1 MLKNLLSD
9 IRREDFQA
17 VAKELMNHYCVLK
30 HDSRYDSDL
39 IFRFAEIEFYL
50 YDSSEQNVDV
60 KTYSRD
66 CLCGEWFFHSSGV
79 DIAFETVRDGDEL
92 IRFGGILIRG
102 VEMYRRDQYG
112 RWVQIGVVAGPKL
125 AMYEMFN
132 HALALPEVVALPDGF
147 KIDRGVSEPTCRVG
161 IDDKLKQRYVMED
174 VDWEMPTERVVE
186 RKEKDSDVYHVKLE
200 KVSRKYNPKVG

>member
-1 MLKNLLSD
+1 MIKYLLSD
-9 IRREDFQA
+9 IRREDFQT

-50 YDSSEQNVDV
+50 YDASEQNVDV

-102 VEMYRRDQYG
+102 VEVYRQDEEG
-112 RWVQIGVVAGPKL
+112 LWVQTGVIGGPKL
-125 AMYEMFN
+125 TMYEMFN
-132 HALALPEVVALPDGF
+132 HALALPEIVALPDGF
-147 KIDRGVSEPTCRVG
+147 KKDRAVSEPTRRVG
-161 IDDKLKQRYVMED
+161 INDKLPQRFVLTD
-174 VDWEMPTERVVE
+174 VDWNMPTERVVE
-186 RKEKDSDVYHVKLE
+186 VKDGDVYRVKVA
-200 KVSRKYNPKVG
+200 KVKKTYNPKY